1 MFGNI
6 INKIQN
12 IDDFDTELTET
23 GVQTKT
29 DEDVVSQLNI
39 SCEKDEIIPWDSP
52 ELRRPICSWS
62 TFPNKVSP
70 QLEALVN
77 LFDSNNGQN

>member
-1 MFGNI
+1 M
-6 INKIQN
+6 INKIFGKSQG
-12 IDDFDTELTET
+12 IEDFDSELTEI
-23 GVQTKT
+23 GVQAQVS
-29 DEDVVSQLNI
+29 EDVVSQLNI
-39 SCEKDEIIPWDSP
+39 RNCERDKIIPWDSP

-77 LFDSNNGQN
+77 LFDSNVPN